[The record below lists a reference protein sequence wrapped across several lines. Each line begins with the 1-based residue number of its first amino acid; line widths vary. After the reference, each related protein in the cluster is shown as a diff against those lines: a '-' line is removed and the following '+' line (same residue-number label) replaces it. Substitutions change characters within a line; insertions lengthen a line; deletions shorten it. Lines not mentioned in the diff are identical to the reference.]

1 MAPSRW
7 SISNPSNE
15 HGSDRHCAGY
25 LAAIGN
31 SCLTTPL
38 VMLMT
43 TWRKKPSILFLILI
57 SAAFSVVAQE
67 TEPPLG
73 ATVDGLL
80 RYAKDRNPEV
90 AAMSAE
96 ADAAVARSGP
106 AGTLPD
112 PRFRVELRDITKMG
126 EQSPTLSPSQVGST
140 RYLLMQDI
148 PWYGK
153 RDLKREAAE
162 FEADSLRARAS
173 GTWAELS
180 TKIKVAQAQRY
191 YVDQNT
197 RLTREILD
205 LMARLE
211 RLAQGR
217 YATGLAAQQDVL
229 RAQSEQTGLK
239 GELLALSGEQRQW
252 DARLNA
258 LLARP
263 SPLPLAAPS
272 SLDALPTSDRLD
284 FAAIERRVRE
294 RNPQLQAEDSRIRAA
309 EKNRELS
316 LKNRYPDFTLGLSPI
331 QYGGAI
337 KEWEL
342 MLELNIPLQQGA
354 RRATERETES
364 MVSAARARKDQAINQ
379 VLSELSENLAAL
391 DSSRQAEELVASSLL
406 PQAELTYR
414 AALAGYETGKTD
426 FATLL
431 DAQRQIRQAKQ
442 TRLKARTEAQMR
454 VAEIERLLGE
464 PL

>member
-1 MAPSRW
+1 MNIR
-7 SISNPSNE
+7 
-15 HGSDRHCAGY
+15 
-25 LAAIGN
+25 
-31 SCLTTPL
+31 
-38 VMLMT
+38 
-43 TWRKKPSILFLILI
+43 RKKPSILFLFLF
-57 SAAFSVVAQE
+57 STAFGVGAQE

-80 RYAKDRNPEV
+80 RYAKDRNPEY
-90 AAMSAE
+90 AAMTAE
-96 ADAAVARSGP
+96 ADAALARSGP

-112 PRFRVELRDITKMG
+112 PRFRVEWRDITKMG
-126 EQSPTLSPSQVGST
+126 EQSPTLLPNQVGST

-162 FEADSLRARAS
+162 FEAESLRARAT

-180 TKIKVAQAQRY
+180 TKIKVAQAQRF
-191 YVDQNT
+191 YVEQNT

-205 LMARLE
+205 LMVRLE
-211 RLAQGR
+211 HLAQGR
-217 YATGLAAQQDVL
+217 YANGLAAQQDVL
-229 RAQSEQTGLK
+229 RAQTEQTGMK
-239 GELLALSGEQRQW
+239 SELLTLSGEQRQW

-263 SPLPLAAPS
+263 SSLPLVPPA
-272 SLDALPTSDRLD
+272 SLDALPAPDRLD
-284 FAAIERRVRE
+284 FASIERRVRE

-316 LKNRYPDFTLGLSPI
+316 LKNRYPDFTVGLSPI
-331 QYGGAI
+331 QYGGAV

-342 MLELNIPLQQGA
+342 MLELNIPLQQGV

-364 MVSAARARKDQAINQ
+364 MVSAARSRKDLASNQ
-379 VLSELSENLAAL
+379 VLAELSENLAGL
-391 DSSRQAEELVASSLL
+391 DSARQAEELVASSLL

-414 AALAGYETGKTD
+414 AALAGYETGKID
-426 FATLL
+426 FATVL
-431 DAQRQIRQAKQ
+431 DAQRQIRQARQ

-464 PL
+464 AL

>member
-1 MAPSRW
+1 MST
-7 SISNPSNE
+7 
-15 HGSDRHCAGY
+15 C
-25 LAAIGN
+25 
-31 SCLTTPL
+31 
-38 VMLMT
+38 
-43 TWRKKPSILFLILI
+43 RKKPSILFLILI
-57 SAAFSVVAQE
+57 SAAFGVVAQE
-67 TEPPLG
+67 TEPSLG

-80 RYAKDRNPEV
+80 RYAKDHNPEY
-90 AAMSAE
+90 AAMTAE

-112 PRFRVELRDITKMG
+112 PRFRVEFRDITKMG
-126 EQSPTLSPSQVGST
+126 EQSPTLLPNQVGST

-153 RDLKREAAE
+153 RELKREAAE
-162 FEADSLRARAS
+162 YEAESLRARAT
-173 GTWAELS
+173 GTWSELS
-180 TKIKVAQAQRY
+180 TKIKLAQAQRY

-197 RLTREILD
+197 QLTREILD
-205 LMARLE
+205 LMVRLE

-217 YATGLAAQQDVL
+217 YANGLAAQQDVL

-252 DARLNA
+252 DARLSA
-258 LLARP
+258 LLSRP
-263 SPLPLAAPS
+263 SPLPLVAPS
-272 SLDALPTSDRLD
+272 SLDALPSPDRLD

-316 LKNRYPDFTLGLSPI
+316 LKNRYPDFTVGLSPI
-331 QYGGAI
+331 QYGGVV

-354 RRATERETES
+354 RRASERESES
-364 MVSAARARKDQAINQ
+364 MVAAARSRKDLAINQ

-391 DSSRQAEELVASSLL
+391 DSSRQTEELVASSLL
-406 PQAELTYR
+406 PQADLTYR
-414 AALAGYETGKTD
+414 AALAGYENGKID

-431 DAQRQIRQAKQ
+431 DAQRQIRQARQ
-442 TRLKARTEAQMR
+442 IGLKARTDAQMR

-464 PL
+464 SL